1 MVFTILSELTYPTQ
15 TRTLLNPEIFQNFWV
30 WETSTKHKNTLSWI
44 GEYPFTP
51 EKIEDFIYQNN
62 FIGLNYSL

>member
-15 TRTLLNPEIFQNFWV
+15 TRTLLNPEIFQNFLGLGDV
-30 WETSTKHKNTLSWI
+30 HQPQNTLSWI
-44 GEYPFTP
+44 GEYPFTSD
-51 EKIEDFIYQNN
+51 KIEDFIYQNN